1 MIVHTDI
8 ETHRDI
14 YSHTYILIAPH
25 LQLLHYNT
33 QQERALRKR
42 AVISDAGARNRDA
55 RSRDP

>member
-1 MIVHTDI
+1 MIGHTYID
-8 ETHRDI
+8 THRDI
-14 YSHTYILIAPH
+14 YAHIYILIAPH
-25 LQLLHYNT
+25 LRLFHYNT